1 MSVKKWKLYIIK
13 IIKKFDIKIDKQ
25 INFNF
30 TYINPALRL
39 ETLPFIFS
47 LDHPFLSSSPL
58 SLLSAHMCYNIFIS
72 YQKLFLTSS
81 FWQSQRVV
89 VRHRVSW
96 KLFFTSWSTTFFL
109 DHLSTT
115 FEKILCPICF
125 IYRSCCGIT

>member
-1 MSVKKWKLYIIK
+1 MSVKKWKFAYHAKNKNLH
-13 IIKKFDIKIDKQ
+13 IKIDKQ

-96 KLFFTSWSTTFFL
+96 KLFFTSWSEWNVVTILYFSNISIVQQILT
-109 DHLSTT
+109 DST
-115 FEKILCPICF
+115 
-125 IYRSCCGIT
+125 ITH